1 MPYPSGNH
9 PLYRGR
15 GKSFPVPFSM
25 VGDNMN
31 VYLFGF
37 TKKENSTKTPLI
49 TDGVQFSCQLKDET
63 SVLRP
68 EMIILNTNQQGQP
81 IQPTI
86 YNYAYIP
93 LFMRYYFIS
102 DWQYINGAW
111 VCYCNVDV
119 LASHKLQIGTTSCYI
134 ERSASSYDGNIIDT
148 MYPATTDVQITS
160 ATIANSWSGVA
171 PSGGC
176 YILGVINYQSSN
188 HIGAISYYAMD
199 TSGLNSLLNYL
210 FSSNIYN
217 AGSITE
223 IGEDLF
229 KSLFNP
235 FQYIVSCMWFPG
247 SPSIY
252 GSTSTN
258 IKVGYWATNVYA
270 VMVNAITDVRF
281 VTGTIPDH
289 PQISRGAYLNYEPYT
304 KITLYCPPF
313 GSIPIDTFYTKVGKY
328 LYAKVSIDVAT
339 GEATINV
346 SFRPNTSAG
355 YQAKSCCTKTGMMG
369 VPIQLAQVLSDYSGS
384 VSSLTSGLTSG
395 SIVGAV
401 MGGITA
407 TVQSA
412 ISSQTP
418 KVSTSGSNGSFNTF
432 TIAPELVVEHYKI
445 ANEDLADLGRP
456 LMQTKTLNTLSGY
469 VKCAEAHFSGNCY
482 DEETAKINNYLVSG
496 FFYE

>member
-1 MPYPSGNH
+1 
-9 PLYRGR
+9 
-15 GKSFPVPFSM
+15 
-25 VGDNMN
+25 MN

-37 TKKENSTKTPLI
+37 SKKENSTKVPQTS
-49 TDGVQFSCQLKDET
+49 DGVLFTCQLKDET

-68 EMIILNTNQQGQP
+68 NLIILNANQQGQP
-81 IQPTI
+81 VQPTI

-93 LFMRYYFIS
+93 LFMRYYYIS

-119 LASHKLQIGTTSCYI
+119 LASHKTAIGSTSCYI
-134 ERSASSYDGNIIDT
+134 DRASSSYNGDIIDT
-148 MYPATTDVQITS
+148 LYPATTDVQITS

-199 TSGLNSLLNYL
+199 TAGLNSLLNFL
-210 FSSNIYN
+210 FSNNIYN
-217 AGSITE
+217 SGSITE

-247 SPSIY
+247 SSSIY

-258 IKVGYWATNVYA
+258 IKVGYWATNVNA
-270 VMVNAITDVRF
+270 IMVNAITDVRF

-289 PQISRGAYLNYEPYT
+289 PQISRGAYLNFEPYT

-339 GEATINV
+339 GEASINV

-355 YQAKSCCTKTGMMG
+355 YQAKSCITKTAMMG
-369 VPIQLAQVLSDYSGS
+369 VPIQLAQDYYGGALAGMANGLNSGNFGQY
-384 VSSLTSGLTSG
+384 LLGAGTSY
-395 SIVGAV
+395 I
-401 MGGITA
+401 MN
-407 TVQSA
+407 A
-412 ISSQTP
+412 INSQTA
-418 KVSTSGSNGSFNTF
+418 KVSTSGSNGSFNNF

-445 ANEDLADLGRP
+445 ADEDLADLGRP
-456 LMQTKTLNTLSGY
+456 LMQTKQINTLSGY
-469 VKCAEAHFSGNCY
+469 VKCAEAHFSGLCY
-482 DEETAKINNYLVSG
+482 DEEKAKINTYLMGG

>member
-1 MPYPSGNH
+1 
-9 PLYRGR
+9 
-15 GKSFPVPFSM
+15 
-25 VGDNMN
+25 MN

-49 TDGVQFSCQLKDET
+49 TDGVLFSMQLKEET
-63 SVLRP
+63 SVLAP
-68 EMIILNTNQQGQP
+68 ALIVNKVNAQGQP
-81 IQPTI
+81 QQPTV

-93 LFMRYYFIS
+93 LFLRYYFIT

-111 VCYCNVDV
+111 VCYCSVDV
-119 LASHKLQIGTTSCYI
+119 LASHKLEIGTTSCYI
-134 ERSASSYDGNIIDT
+134 ERSASSYNGDIIDSL
-148 MYPATTDVQITS
+148 YPAKTDVEIVS

-176 YILGVINYQSSN
+176 YIVGIINYQSSN

-199 TSGLNSLLNYL
+199 TARLNSLLAFL
-210 FSSNIYN
+210 FSNNIYQ

-235 FQYIVSCMWFPG
+235 FQYIVSCMWMPG
-247 SPSIY
+247 SASIY
-252 GSTSTN
+252 GDTSTN
-258 IKVGYWATNVYA
+258 IKVGYWPTTVNA

-313 GSIPIDTFYTKVGKY
+313 GSIPIDPYFTSVGKY

-339 GEATINV
+339 GQAMINV
-346 SFRPNTSAG
+346 SFRPNTSAP
-355 YQAKSCCTKTGMMG
+355 YQAKSCIQKSGMMG
-369 VPIQLAQVLSDYSGS
+369 VPIQLAQVLSDYSGAIS
-384 VSSLTSGLTSG
+384 TLGNSFSGG
-395 SIVGAV
+395 IAGAV
-401 MGGITA
+401 MGAIGA

-412 ISSQTP
+412 IASQTP
-418 KVSTSGSNGSFNTF
+418 KVATSGSNGSFNTF

-445 ANEDLADLGRP
+445 ADEDLADLGRP
-456 LMQTKTLNTLSGY
+456 LMQTKTINTLSGY
-469 VKCAEAHFSGNCY
+469 VKCAESHFAGNCY
-482 DEETAKINNYLVSG
+482 EEERTRINALLVGG